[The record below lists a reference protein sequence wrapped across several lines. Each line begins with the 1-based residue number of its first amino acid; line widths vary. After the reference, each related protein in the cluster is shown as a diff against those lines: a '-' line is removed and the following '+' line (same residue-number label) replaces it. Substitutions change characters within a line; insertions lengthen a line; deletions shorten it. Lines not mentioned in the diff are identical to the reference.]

1 MNAVANADALDLAET
16 LCVRLCH
23 DMAGPVQALSNIAE
37 LLEAERAPGAELCE
51 LLRKA
56 SGGLA
61 AMLKLRR
68 RAWGGGIDG
77 PMDRAALAALAD
89 GAGGPRVRYDLTALP
104 EGRAVGASL
113 ARVLLNALLL
123 AAESLPR
130 GGTVRLLA
138 ETGPAAIPASAE
150 LGALLVVPV
159 GPQSGWPAGFTAALR
174 LDAEAA
180 AAAMAEAGPRA
191 FAARA
196 TLAIAATHGVVL
208 SFHPPAPGTNE
219 APGLRLLAPG

>member
-1 MNAVANADALDLAET
+1 MNAVATAAALDLAET

-61 AMLKLRR
+61 SMLKLHR

-77 PMDRAALAALAD
+77 PMDRAALAALAE
-89 GAGGPRVRYDLTALP
+89 GAAGPRVRYDFAALP
-104 EGRAVGASL
+104 EGRAVGAAL

-123 AAESLPR
+123 AAEALPR

-138 ETGPAAIPASAE
+138 ETEPGARAAPAE

-159 GPQSGWPAGFTAALR
+159 GAHAAWPAAFVAVLR
-174 LDAEAA
+174 LGAEAA
-180 AAAMAEAGPRA
+180 EAALIEAGPRA
-191 FAARA
+191 FATRA
-196 TLAIAATHGVVL
+196 TLALAAAHGVAL
-208 SFHPPAPGTNE
+208 SFRPPAPGTNE